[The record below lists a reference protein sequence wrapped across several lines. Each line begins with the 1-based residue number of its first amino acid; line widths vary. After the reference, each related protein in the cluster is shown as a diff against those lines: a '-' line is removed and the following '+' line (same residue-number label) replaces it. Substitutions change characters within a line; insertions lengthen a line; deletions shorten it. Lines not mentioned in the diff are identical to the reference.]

1 MCKLRIFILITIL
14 IISCESNKNDEKKEI
29 IIFNGFTST
38 DDFGNILTSD
48 PTDWKLTDVW
58 NLKESSLFAEKRNST
73 CTSNILDYSIIAFPN
88 PCADI
93 INLDL
98 NFPTG
103 FAITL
108 RIVDRYY
115 NSLLSLDNITSK
127 NLSILVSDF
136 NITNDTIRIYY
147 KFLGVN
153 CELNGH
159 GDIKIE

>member
-1 MCKLRIFILITIL
+1 MDNLRGLLLITIL
-14 IISCESNKNDEKKEI
+14 IISCESNNDSDSKEKI
-29 IIFNGFTST
+29 NFNGITTT
-38 DDFGNILTSD
+38 DDFGIILTGD
-48 PTDWKLTDVW
+48 PTDWKLNDVW
-58 NLKESSLFAEKRNST
+58 NLKERSLFAEKRNST
-73 CTSNILDYSIIAFPN
+73 CTSNIVDYSIIAFPN

-115 NSLLSLDNITSK
+115 NSLLSLDNNTSK
-127 NLSILVSDF
+127 ELSIRVSDF
-136 NITNDTIRIYY
+136 NIANDTIRIYY
-147 KFLGVN
+147 KFLGTD

-159 GDIKIE
+159 GDIKIK